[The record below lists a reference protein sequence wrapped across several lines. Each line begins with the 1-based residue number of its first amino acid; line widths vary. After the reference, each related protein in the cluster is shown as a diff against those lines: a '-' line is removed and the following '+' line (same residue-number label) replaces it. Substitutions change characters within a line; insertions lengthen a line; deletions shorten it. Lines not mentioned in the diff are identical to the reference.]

1 MEKETALVFNPAAG
15 GGTAYKKKA
24 RVQACLKALDL
35 PFDFYETRSEA
46 HLVKVAADVV
56 QRYPIIVGA
65 GGDTT
70 LSIIAQQIIRSG
82 KGNTL
87 GVISLGS
94 VNDLGREIG
103 VYKLDDA
110 CQAIKKG
117 QTMALDVG
125 VLRIGEQSEAYYFLG
140 QASLGLGVAVNRY
153 VEVWLEKHS
162 FISRFYT
169 MAQSIAAIG
178 GFFYSY
184 KQKIVPVNLEVMLRE
199 DRIPVFTPLII
210 ITNTSVNARSFH
222 ISPFANPI
230 DGKLDCCILHA
241 STLPR
246 FVNALIQVKRQTHL
260 INKKME
266 ILRAN
271 NFKIRCLQPIDIQ
284 ADGKIF
290 RTKGEIEISTL
301 PRALKVIINP
311 NFRYWM
317 S

>member
-1 MEKETALVFNPAAG
+1 MRKEIALIFNPAAG
-15 GGTAYKKKA
+15 GGTAYKKKE
-24 RVQACLKALDL
+24 RVEAYLESLDL
-35 PFDFYETRSEA
+35 YYDLYETTSEA
-46 HLVKVAADVV
+46 HLVQVADEVV
-56 QRYPIIVGA
+56 QHYPIIIGA

-70 LSIIAQQIIRSG
+70 LSIIAQKIIRSG

-103 VYKLDDA
+103 VYKLEAA
-110 CQAIKKG
+110 CRAIKEG
-117 QTMALDVG
+117 RTMALDVG
-125 VLRIGEQSEAYYFLG
+125 VLKIGKQSEPYFFLG

-153 VEVWLEKHS
+153 VEIWLEKHN

-169 MAQSIAAIG
+169 LAQAIAAIS

-184 KQKIVPVNLEVMLRE
+184 KQKIVPLNIEVMMRE
-199 DRIPVFTPLII
+199 ARIPVFTPLII

-246 FVNALIQVKRQTHL
+246 FINALIQVKRQTHL
-260 INKKME
+260 KNKKME
-266 ILRAN
+266 IFQAN
-271 NFKIRCLQPIDIQ
+271 DFKIRCLQPIDIQ

-290 RTKGEIEISTL
+290 RSKGDIEISTL
-301 PRALKVIINP
+301 PQAIKIIINP
-311 NFRYWM
+311 NFRFWM